1 MTVSIAGAA
10 FLADPALLAVLDAL
24 DGDGEEARI
33 AGGAVRNTLLGLP
46 VTDEDI
52 ATTALP
58 DVVVARAEAAGLKA
72 VKTGY
77 EHGTVTIVSGG
88 RGFEVTTLR
97 ADIETDG
104 RRATVH
110 FGRDWQKD
118 AERRDFTINAL
129 YALRDGTVI
138 DLVGGVDDIRAQR
151 LRFIG
156 DAETRIREDFLRI
169 LRFFRFYA
177 WYGDGRP
184 DAEGLKACARM
195 KDGLQRLSVERVWIE
210 TRKLLAAPD
219 PTRSLLWMRQ
229 SGVLSAI
236 LPETANWG
244 IDAIHGL
251 VATEKDL
258 GWPRDPLLRLM
269 AITPPDGA
277 RLAEMAKR
285 LRFSKA
291 EAARLAVYAESPTP
305 GASVPGAALDRLLYE
320 YGREGVSDRLR
331 LALAKARANAHES
344 DKAFGEAA
352 GYARLLDH
360 ASAWKHPVF
369 PLRGADLLAR
379 GIRPGP
385 QLGAEMQRLATKWA
399 DSGFSLDREALLAM
413 VLAPQG

>member
-1 MTVSIAGAA
+1 MSVSIAGAA
-10 FLADPALLAVLDAL
+10 FLSDPALIAVLDAL
-24 DGDGEEARI
+24 NRDGEEARI
-33 AGGAVRNTLLGLP
+33 AGGAVRNTLMGLA

-58 DVVVARAEAAGLKA
+58 DVVIARAEAAGLKA

-77 EHGTVTIVSGG
+77 EHGMVTVVSGG

-97 ADIETDG
+97 ADIDTDG

-110 FGRDWQKD
+110 FGRDWLAD

-129 YALRDGTVI
+129 YATRDGNVI
-138 DLVGGVDDIRAQR
+138 DLVGGVADIAAKR

-156 DAETRIREDFLRI
+156 DADTRIREDYLRI

-184 DAEGLKACARM
+184 DADGLKACARL
-195 KDGLQRLSVERVWIE
+195 KDGLGQLSAERVWME
-210 TRKLLAAPD
+210 MKKLLAAPD
-219 PTRSLLWMRQ
+219 PARALLWMRQ

-244 IDAIHGL
+244 IDSVHGL
-251 VATEKDL
+251 IAAGRAL
-258 GWPRDPLLRLM
+258 GWPPDPMLRLM
-269 AITPPDGA
+269 AIVPPDGE
-277 RLAEMAKR
+277 RLAAMAKR
-285 LRFSKA
+285 LRYSKA
-291 EAARLAVYAESPTP
+291 ESARLAVYAEAPTP
-305 GASVPGAALDRLLYE
+305 GPTIPGVALDRLLYE
-320 YGREGVSDRLR
+320 YGREGIADRLR
-331 LALAKARANAHES
+331 LALSKAREKAMES
-344 DKAFGEAA
+344 DKAAA
-352 GYARLLDH
+352 EEDGYARLLAH
-360 ASAWKHPVF
+360 ALAWTHPVF

-385 QLGAEMQRLATKWA
+385 ALGAEMQRLGAKWA

-413 VLAPQG
+413 IQPG